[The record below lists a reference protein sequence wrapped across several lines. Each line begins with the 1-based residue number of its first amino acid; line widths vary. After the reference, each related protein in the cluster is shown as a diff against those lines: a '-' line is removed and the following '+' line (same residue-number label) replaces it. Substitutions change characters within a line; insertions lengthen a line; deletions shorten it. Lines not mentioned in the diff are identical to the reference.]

1 MQHRSEGSSA
11 TDAYTQPVLH
21 FILGIGQFAD
31 DKAEHPSLEYVF

>member
-1 MQHRSEGSSA
+1 MQHRSDGSSA

-31 DKAEHPSLEYVF
+31 EHPSLEYPF